1 VTRRTSLPALTG
13 ARFLA
18 AASVVVYHYG
28 QTSLSPRFVIL
39 SNAGPAAV
47 SFFYVLSGTVL
58 TWSSSTANFWAHRA
72 RRVLPAYFLA
82 LALSL
87 VPFAIQSLHQHDFAG
102 AAVRIVGGL
111 LACGLLLQAFWPPAA
126 AGLNTPGWSISCEAF
141 FYALWPRL
149 VKALEHHRRNFPWSA
164 AVLAW
169 SAGLIPP
176 LAGIALLKAGL
187 LPRGPF
193 ATLTINA
200 GAPELLCRALAY
212 FPPFRLPELILGIVI
227 GHGLRATPVRKRS
240 VANDNLREGLLT
252 AATLAAAWLLGSG
265 LASEFFEVP
274 LADRIFIEGG
284 ILSPIFG
291 LWVWQLAR
299 SEGLLK
305 RLLSQKPFLILGE
318 ASYALY
324 ILQDP
329 VVTFFSGAMK
339 RLTHAPWSQLFW
351 LYFAL
356 LIAISLLVHRFYE
369 LRFKPGSSP
378 PR

>member
-28 QTSLSPRFVIL
+28 QTSLSPRLVIL

-58 TWSSSTANFWAHRA
+58 TWGAGTEQFWLQRA
-72 RRVLPAYFLA
+72 RRVLPAYYLA

-87 VPFAIQSLHQHDFAG
+87 IPFAIQAHKLPGGTLRIAAG
-102 AAVRIVGGL
+102 LVTCA
-111 LACGLLLQAFWPPAA
+111 LLLQAFWPPAA

-149 VKALEHHRRNFPWSA
+149 VKALQHHRRNFPWSA
-164 AVLAW
+164 AVLTW
-169 SAGLIPP
+169 TAGLLPP
-176 LAGIALLKAGL
+176 LAGIAALKTGL
-187 LPRGPF
+187 LPRGSF
-193 ATLTINA
+193 ATLTGES

-227 GHGLRATPVRKRS
+227 GHGLIATPVRKRS
-240 VANDNLREGLLT
+240 AANDNLREALLA
-252 AATLAAAWLLGSG
+252 AATVAAAWLLGSN

-299 SEGLLK
+299 SRGLFK
-305 RLLSQKPFLILGE
+305 RLLSQKPLLVLGE

-324 ILQDP
+324 ILQEP
-329 VVTFFSGAMK
+329 VVTYFSAATK
-339 RLTHAPWSQLFW
+339 RLTSLPWSQLFW

-356 LIAISLLVHRFYE
+356 LIAISLAVHRFWE
-369 LRFKPGSSP
+369 SRFRRGSSQ